1 MQVPYLKF
9 IPLQKLVE
17 LGLNP
22 TQVLLVTII
31 ISFGKDDKTLRAG
44 LDNISEALGLSG
56 STIKRAIPKLV
67 ELKLVSVKSGYKQRN
82 ANEYLPTPKLKALY
96 GQNDRIDR
104 VKMTT
109 HTPKGYNINKND
121 DDALARRLNFVKEY
135 ETYKN
140 QFGEKYAKEMLERK
154 ANKEKVNK

>member
-1 MQVPYLKF
+1 MKVPYLKF

-22 TQVLLVTII
+22 TQVLLATII

-67 ELKLVSVKSGYKQRN
+67 ELKLVTVKSGYKQRN

-96 GQNDRIDR
+96 GQNDHINR

-109 HTPKGYNINKND
+109 HTPKGYIKKKEEGTFSVPPSFSQ
-121 DDALARRLNFVKEY
+121 RYKEY
-135 ETYKN
+135 VEGYS
-140 QFGEKYAKEMLERK
+140 QEYADKQLKRYLE
-154 ANKEKVNK
+154 NVNK

>member
-1 MQVPYLKF
+1 MKVPYLKF

-22 TQVLLVTII
+22 TQVLLATII

-67 ELKLVSVKSGYKQRN
+67 ELKLVTVKSGYKQRN

-96 GQNDRIDR
+96 GQNDHINR
-104 VKMTT
+104 VKMTI
-109 HTPKGYNINKND
+109 HTPKGYNKED
-121 DDALARRLNFVKEY
+121 DVRALARKHNLLKDYEKELEEYPKDYADKRLKQ
-135 ETYKN
+135 KIAHL
-140 QFGEKYAKEMLERK
+140 EKS
-154 ANKEKVNK
+154 NK